1 MANEQILR
9 RWQAG
14 REAVRGTAATVQ
26 RKVYGDYT
34 FTYDQAVLDIPKYRG
49 SYDAWT
55 DFIQGVVT
63 IAGSGT
69 EPLTYQD
76 FVWWAFHFVEG
87 TPVVTAGV
95 TTAGVTTDAAAIK
108 HVFTPTSGVDDLS
121 SSTWEHGVPS
131 NVYRS
136 TRVMTPEV
144 GLAIDIDGEATWM
157 LTPTL
162 IGRTYTPLAAGFT
175 AAIPDRA
182 VDYIASPGSQ
192 VWIDDPGSA
201 IGTTLQTDKV
211 VSFGLTWDNAV
222 NPKRFLENRREMST
236 RIGRGARMIT
246 GQLTMEFDDDA
257 EFSDFRAGLQRR
269 IRVRQTSE
277 TMIPTTTVP
286 FSSQIDL
293 PDARFTSMS
302 KAERNG
308 NIIATWNWRANTDL
322 AAGYPAQ
329 LTVVNDQPAANYPT
343 S

>member
-1 MANEQILR
+1 MDNEQILR

-14 REAVRGTAATVQ
+14 LEAVRGTAATVQ

-34 FTYDQAVLDIPKYRG
+34 FTYDQAILDIPKYRG

-69 EPLTYQD
+69 EPMTYED
-76 FVWWAFHFVEG
+76 AVWWALHFIEG
-87 TPVVTAGV
+87 TPVVTAAAV
-95 TTAGVTTDAAAIK
+95 PDAAAIT

-136 TRVMTPEV
+136 TQAMTPEV
-144 GLAIDIDGEATWM
+144 GLAIDIDGEAAWM

-162 IGRTYTPLAAGFT
+162 IARTYAPLAAGFT
-175 AAIPDRA
+175 AAIADRA
-182 VDYIASPGSQ
+182 VNYIASPGTQ
-192 VWIDDPGSA
+192 VWIDDPGAA
-201 IGTTLQTDKV
+201 IGTTPQTDKV
-211 VSFGLTWDNAV
+211 VSFGLTWNNAI
-222 NPKRFLENRREMST
+222 NQKRFLENRRDMST

-257 EFSDFRAGLQRR
+257 EFEDFRAGRQRR
-269 IRVRQTSE
+269 IRVKQTSE
-277 TMIPTTTVP
+277 TLIPTTTVP
-286 FSSQIDL
+286 FSAQIDL

-322 AAGYPAQ
+322 TAGYPAQ
-329 LTVVNDQPAANYPT
+329 VTIVNDQPATAYPA